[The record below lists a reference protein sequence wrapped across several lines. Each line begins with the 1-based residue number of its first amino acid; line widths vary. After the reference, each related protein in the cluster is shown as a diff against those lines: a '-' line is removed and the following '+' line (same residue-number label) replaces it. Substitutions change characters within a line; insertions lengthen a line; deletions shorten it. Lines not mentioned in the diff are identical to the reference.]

1 MTASVPSSPMA
12 PVRDHRLVP
21 SGIDI
26 GVGLG
31 VGALDLVGSLVQ
43 AGQDPG
49 EPRQTIAGAALLLGA
64 GLVLVWRRRWP
75 MATSVGVG
83 ILIVT
88 YGVAEL
94 PDPPVYAAIVLSLAT
109 VAALSRRVQ
118 TIAVLCAF
126 VSSTIVAV
134 VLSADSGPD
143 DWYSVFV
150 PALAALALGAA
161 YRERLAAAARG
172 RQAEVDAALAGERQ
186 RIARELHDVVAH
198 HVSVMVVQAE
208 AGAAPAEARG
218 DAGAVAAFD
227 GISATGR
234 QAMVELRRLLDVL
247 RDDTRTGTEPQP
259 GIDRLADLV
268 ERVRSAGLPVE
279 LAVAGEPRPVDDGV
293 DVSAYR
299 IVQEAL
305 TNVVRHAPAATARID
320 VVWSDEVL
328 ELVVADDGPGPPA
341 WPDPGT
347 TGRGLVGIRERVALL
362 DGELDLGPGPG
373 GGFRVAARLPIGGA
387 VCRP

>member
-1 MTASVPSSPMA
+1 VDDTLGTVRSVEQRRPSA
-12 PVRDHRLVP
+12 
-21 SGIDI
+21 IDVA
-26 GVGLG
+26 VGLG
-31 VGALDLVGSLVQ
+31 VGLLDLVGSLVQ

-49 EPRQTIAGAALLLGA
+49 EPRQTVSGAALLVGA

-75 MATSVGVG
+75 MATSLGVGV
-83 ILIVT
+83 LIVT

-109 VAALSRRVQ
+109 VAALSTRIQ
-118 TIAVLCAF
+118 TLGVLGIF
-126 VSSTIVAV
+126 VGSSLLAV

-150 PALAALALGAA
+150 PALTALALGAA
-161 YRERLAAAARG
+161 YRERLAGAART
-172 RQAEVDAALAGERQ
+172 RQADVVAAVADERR

-218 DAGAVAAFD
+218 DQEAVVAFD
-227 GISATGR
+227 GIAGTGR

-259 GIDRLADLV
+259 GLDRLPDLV
-268 ERVRSAGLPVE
+268 ERVRSAGLPVD
-279 LAVAGEPRPVDDGV
+279 LVVTGDPHPVDDGL

-305 TNVVRHAPAATARID
+305 TNVVRHGGGAPTRVTVRWSATTID
-320 VVWSDEVL
+320 LEVVD
-328 ELVVADDGPGPPA
+328 AGPGA
-341 WPDPGT
+341 VPGSVDDAP
-347 TGRGLVGIRERVALL
+347 GRGLVGIRERVALL
-362 DGELDLGPGPG
+362 DGTLELGPAPA
-373 GGFRVAARLPIGGA
+373 GGFRVAASLPLGA
-387 VCRP
+387 A

>member
-1 MTASVPSSPMA
+1 MA
-12 PVRDHRLVP
+12 PAPHRRLVP
-21 SGIDI
+21 PGVDVV
-26 GVGLG
+26 VGLG
-31 VGALDLVGSLVQ
+31 VGLLDLVGSLVQ

-49 EPRQTIAGAALLLGA
+49 EPRQTIGGAALLLGA

-83 ILIVT
+83 VLIVT

-94 PDPPVYAAIVLSLAT
+94 PDPPVYVAIVLSLAT
-109 VAALSRRVQ
+109 VAAFSTRIQ
-118 TIAVLCAF
+118 TLGVLGLF
-126 VSSTIVAV
+126 VSSSLVAV

-161 YRERLAAAARG
+161 YRERLAAASRS
-172 RQAEVDAALAGERQ
+172 RRSEVDAAVAGERR

-218 DAGAVAAFD
+218 DDAAVAAFD
-227 GISATGR
+227 GIAGTGR

-247 RDDTRTGTEPQP
+247 RDDRPTGTEPQP
-259 GIDRLADLV
+259 GIDRLPELV
-268 ERVRSAGLPVE
+268 ERVRSAGLPVAF
-279 LAVAGEPRPVDDGV
+279 AVAGEPRPVDDGV

-305 TNVVRHAPAATARID
+305 TNVVRHAPSATARVD
-320 VVWSDEVL
+320 VAWSAGTLDL
-328 ELVVADDGPGPPA
+328 LVVDDGPGPA
-341 WPDPGT
+341 VWPDPEA

-362 DGELDLGPGPG
+362 DGDLDLGPAADG
-373 GGFRVAARLPIGGA
+373 GGFRVAARLPIG
-387 VCRP
+387 CPP

>member
-1 MTASVPSSPMA
+1 MA
-12 PVRDHRLVP
+12 VGV
-21 SGIDI
+21 
-26 GVGLG
+26 GVGL
-31 VGALDLVGSLVQ
+31 LDLVGSLVQ

-49 EPRQTIAGAALLLGA
+49 EPRQTVAGAALLLGA
-64 GLVLVWRRRWP
+64 GVLLVWRRRWP
-75 MATSVGVG
+75 MATSIGVGV
-83 ILIVT
+83 LIVT

-109 VAALSRRVQ
+109 VAALSSRAQ
-118 TIAVLCAF
+118 TVGVLGIF
-126 VSSTIVAV
+126 VSSSLLAV

-150 PALAALALGAA
+150 PAVAALALGAA
-161 YRERLAAAARG
+161 YRERLAAVARS
-172 RQAEVDAALAGERQ
+172 REAEVAAALAGERQ

-218 DAGAVAAFD
+218 DTAAVEAFD

-234 QAMVELRRLLDVL
+234 QAMVELRRLLGVL
-247 RDDTRTGTEPQP
+247 RDDRPTGTEPQP
-259 GIDRLADLV
+259 GIDRLPELV
-268 ERVRSAGLPVE
+268 ERVRTAGLPVE
-279 LAVAGEPRPVDDGV
+279 LHVTGPPRPVDDGL

-305 TNVVRHAPAATARID
+305 TNVVRHAPGATARVEVAWSAGALD
-320 VVWSDEVL
+320 VA
-328 ELVVADDGPGPPA
+328 VVDDGPGPTT
-341 WPDPGT
+341 WPDPDA

-362 DGELDLGPGPG
+362 DGDLAVGPVGPDG
-373 GGFRVAARLPIGGA
+373 GGFRVAARLPLG
-387 VCRP
+387 CPP

>member
-1 MTASVPSSPMA
+1 MTLA
-12 PVRDHRLVP
+12 RTRRLVP
-21 SGIDI
+21 PGIDVVIGLGI
-26 GVGLG
+26 GV
-31 VGALDLVGSLVQ
+31 LDLVGSLVQ

-49 EPRQTIAGAALLLGA
+49 EPRQTVAGAALLLGA

-75 MATSVGVG
+75 FGTSLAVGV
-83 ILIVT
+83 LIVT

-109 VAALSRRVQ
+109 VAAFSTRAHTAGVL
-118 TIAVLCAF
+118 AVF
-126 VSSTIVAV
+126 VVSSIVAV

-161 YRERLAAAARG
+161 YRERLAAAARS

-218 DAGAVAAFD
+218 DILAVAAFD

-234 QAMVELRRLLDVL
+234 QAMVELRRLLGVL
-247 RDDTRTGTEPQP
+247 RDDTRTGAEPQP

-279 LAVAGEPRPVDDGV
+279 LAVAGEPRPVADGV
-293 DVSAYR
+293 DVSVYR

-305 TNVVRHAPAATARID
+305 TNVVRHAPAATARIELT
-320 VVWSDEVL
+320 WSDAAL
-328 ELVVADDGPGPPA
+328 ELVVADDGPGPAA

-362 DGELDLGPGPG
+362 DGDLDLGPGPG
-373 GGFRVAARLPIGGA
+373 GGFRVAARLPIGDAG
-387 VCRP
+387 CRP

>member
-1 MTASVPSSPMA
+1 MALAPARRRVPSVA
-12 PVRDHRLVP
+12 DVV
-21 SGIDI
+21 
-26 GVGLG
+26 VGLG
-31 VGALDLVGSLVQ
+31 IGVLDLVGSLVQ

-49 EPRQTIAGAALLLGA
+49 EPRQTPIGTALLLGA

-75 MATSVGVG
+75 MGTSVAVGV
-83 ILIVT
+83 LIVS

-109 VAALSRRVQ
+109 VAAYSTRAGTVG
-118 TIAVLCAF
+118 VLGIF
-126 VSSTIVAV
+126 VSSSIVAV

-143 DWYSVFV
+143 DWYAVFV
-150 PALAALALGAA
+150 PALAALGLGAA

-172 RQAEVDAALAGERQ
+172 REAEVDAAVAGERR

-218 DAGAVAAFD
+218 DGEAVAAFD

-234 QAMVELRRLLDVL
+234 QAMVELRRLLGVL
-247 RDDTRTGTEPQP
+247 RDDRPTGTEPRP
-259 GIDRLADLV
+259 GIDRLPDLV
-268 ERVRSAGLPVE
+268 ERVRAVGVPVE
-279 LAVAGEPRPVDDGV
+279 LDVAGEQRSVDDGV
-293 DVSAYR
+293 DVSTYR

-305 TNVVRHAPAATARID
+305 TNVVRHAPGATARIALT
-320 VVWSDEVL
+320 WSPTTL
-328 ELVVADDGPGPPA
+328 EMVVADDGPGPAA
-341 WPDPGT
+341 WPDPGA

-362 DGELDLGPGPG
+362 DGELDVGPAPE
-373 GGFRVAARLPIGGA
+373 GGFRVVARLPLG
-387 VCRP
+387 CPP